1 MKARTIRENTPKIT
15 VFHAHIYY
23 DPVTRDTAAR
33 VRAGLSARFDVQLG
47 RWHDEPVGPHPKSMY
62 QVVFSPNQ
70 FGEVVQ
76 WLMLNREGLNV
87 LVHPQTGDHVV
98 DHLNSSL
105 WLGEKLQLNVDT
117 LRRVRKG

>member
-1 MKARTIRENTPKIT
+1 M
-15 VFHAHIYY
+15 
-23 DPVTRDTAAR
+23 
-33 VRAGLSARFDVQLG
+33 
-47 RWHDEPVGPHPKSMY
+47 
-62 QVVFSPNQ
+62 
-70 FGEVVQ
+70 